1 MLLKTPN
8 FAVFLI
14 QHLVALVILFAFN
27 FPTWINVVYCIW
39 AFFNFVLKGAEILG
53 KEQSQSKNI

>member
-14 QHLVALVILFAFN
+14 QHLIALGIFLSFSLPMWVNI
-27 FPTWINVVYCIW
+27 IYGIW
-39 AFFNFVLKGAEILG
+39 AFFHFILKGAEILG
-53 KEQSQSKNI
+53 KEQSKT